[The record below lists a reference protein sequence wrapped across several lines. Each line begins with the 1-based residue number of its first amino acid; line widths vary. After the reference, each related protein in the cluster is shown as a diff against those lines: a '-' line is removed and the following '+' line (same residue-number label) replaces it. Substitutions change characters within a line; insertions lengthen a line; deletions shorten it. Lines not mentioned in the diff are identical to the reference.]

1 MSLMTNIAMGLLKQS
16 LNGLKKEY
24 EKMQKLPVEEKA
36 KIDAD
41 DLQQFSH
48 RIEIIQL
55 KYSNISNPTESDLIN
70 LRNDFSELVEYMHD
84 HFDT

>member
-1 MSLMTNIAMGLLKQS
+1 MSLMTNIAMGILKQS
-16 LNGLKKEY
+16 LNSLKKEY

-41 DLQQFSH
+41 DLQQFGH

-70 LRNDFSELVEYMHD
+70 IRNDFSELVEYMND
-84 HFDT
+84 HFDV